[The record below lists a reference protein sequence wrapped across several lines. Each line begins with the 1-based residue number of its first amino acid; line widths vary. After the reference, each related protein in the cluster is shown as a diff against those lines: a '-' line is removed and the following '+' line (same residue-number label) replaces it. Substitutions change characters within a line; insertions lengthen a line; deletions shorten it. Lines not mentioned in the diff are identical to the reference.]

1 MTTETYGGYQPPTG
15 AYTTQPGTDQG
26 STQQMKDQAGN
37 VASAAGE
44 QAKNVAGEAKTQAR
58 NLMSETQDQVRVQAS
73 QQKNKAAG
81 GLRDV
86 SMQLRSMADGTAT
99 GQQTMVTDWARQA
112 SDKVQELATW
122 IENREPGDLVNEVR
136 DLARRKPGTFLLGA
150 AAAGVI
156 AGRLTRSAVDVKR
169 DDSSSNVG
177 SGTEYAAATTPQGS
191 EWATATSDP
200 LGTAE
205 GTPTQGVA
213 VEEEITV
220 IPTEPVSAD
229 PYATTGRP
237 GGDRL

>member
-15 AYTTQPGTDQG
+15 AATTEFGTDQG
-26 STQQMKDQAGN
+26 STQQVKDRAGN
-37 VASAAGE
+37 VASTAGE
-44 QAKNVAGEAKTQAR
+44 QARNVAGEAKTQAR

-73 QQKNKAAG
+73 EQKNKAAG
-81 GLRDV
+81 GLRDISV
-86 SMQLRSMADGTAT
+86 QLRSMADGTAT

-112 SDKVQELATW
+112 SNKVQELAGWLETH
-122 IENREPGDLVNEVR
+122 EPGDLVAEVR
-136 DLARRKPGTFLLGA
+136 TLARRKPGTFLIGA

-169 DDSSSNVG
+169 DDSGSAVG

-191 EWATATSDP
+191 EWAAPASGP
-200 LGTAE
+200 GGTAN
-205 GTPTQGVA
+205 GAPTQGVA
-213 VEEEITV
+213 VEDEITV

-229 PYATTGRP
+229 PYGTGRP

>member
-15 AYTTQPGTDQG
+15 AATTEFGTDQG
-26 STQQMKDQAGN
+26 STQQVKDRAGN
-37 VASAAGE
+37 VASTAGE
-44 QAKNVAGEAKTQAR
+44 QARNVAGEAKTQAR

-73 QQKNKAAG
+73 EQKNKAAG

-169 DDSSSNVG
+169 DDSSSDG
-177 SGTEYAAATTPQGS
+177 SGAAYATTPRGS
-191 EWATATSDP
+191 EWAPATSDP

-205 GTPTQGVA
+205 GTPTQGVV
-213 VEEEITV
+213 VEEDITL